1 MSPARSRAPHR
12 RDDGA
17 AMVEFAFVGVLL
29 VFLVFGIIIFGL
41 LLSFK
46 QDVTR
51 AAAEG
56 ARGGAVAV
64 HTGTAPTTPTAD
76 QRYQAALAATTEA
89 VEGFDQECGVEGMAC
104 DVVLHDCN
112 SVPPASPSIAYFA
125 TPAPDCV
132 TVELRYDY
140 EDFPLIIDP
149 PLLSATLPEQISSK
163 SVARLNR

>member
-1 MSPARSRAPHR
+1 
-12 RDDGA
+12 
-17 AMVEFAFVGVLL
+17 MVEFAFVGVIL
-29 VFLVFGIIIFGL
+29 VMFAFGIIVFGF

-56 ARGGAVAV
+56 ARAGAVAV
-64 HTGTAPTTPTAD
+64 HTGADPAAPTD
-76 QRYQAALAATTEA
+76 DERYQAAVAATQEA
-89 VEGFDQECGVEGMAC
+89 VEGFDQECGVDGMAC
-104 DVVLHDCN
+104 DVVLHDCDTA
-112 SVPPASPSIAYFA
+112 PPDPPTVAYFGS
-125 TPAPDCV
+125 TEPDCV

-149 PLLSATLPEQISSK
+149 PLLSAALPDQISSK

>member
-1 MSPARSRAPHR
+1 MPARLRPQPR

-29 VFLVFGIIIFGL
+29 VFFVFGIIVFGL

-64 HTGTAPTTPTAD
+64 HTGADPTAPTD
-76 QRYQAALAATTEA
+76 DRRYQAALAATREA
-89 VEGFDQECGVEGMAC
+89 VEGFDQECGVDGMAC
-104 DVVLHDCN
+104 DVVLHDCDQAPIVG
-112 SVPPASPSIAYFA
+112 SVAYFA
-125 TPAPDCV
+125 STEPDCV

-149 PLLSATLPEQISSK
+149 PLLSATLPDQISSK

>member
-1 MSPARSRAPHR
+1 MI
-12 RDDGA
+12 
-17 AMVEFAFVGVLL
+17 EFAFVGVLL
-29 VFLVFGIIIFGL
+29 VMLVFGIIVFGL

-64 HTGTAPTTPTAD
+64 HTGADPTDPTD
-76 QRYQAALAATTEA
+76 DLRYQAALAATEEA
-89 VEGFDQECGVEGMAC
+89 VEGFDQECGVDGMAC

-112 SVPPASPSIAYFA
+112 AAPTVGSVAYFA
-125 TPAPDCV
+125 TPELDCV

>member
-1 MSPARSRAPHR
+1 
-12 RDDGA
+12 
-17 AMVEFAFVGVLL
+17 MVEFAFVGVLL

-56 ARGGAVAV
+56 ARSGAVAV
-64 HTGTAPTTPTAD
+64 HTGAAPTAPAD
-76 QRYQAALAATTEA
+76 DRRYQAALAATQEA
-89 VEGFDQECGVEGMAC
+89 VEGFDQECGIDGMAC
-104 DVVLHDCN
+104 DVVLHDCDTA
-112 SVPPASPSIAYFA
+112 PPAPPTVAYFA
-125 TPAPDCV
+125 SPAPDCV

>member
-1 MSPARSRAPHR
+1 
-12 RDDGA
+12 
-17 AMVEFAFVGVLL
+17 MVEFAFVGVLL

-64 HTGTAPTTPTAD
+64 HTGAAPTTPTAD

-89 VEGFDQECGVEGMAC
+89 VEGFDQECGVEGVDPMVC
-104 DVVLHDCN
+104 EVVLHDCN
-112 SVPPASPSIAYFA
+112 SVPPAPPTTAYFA